1 MLNIV
6 LFTAISFGFNLGAV
20 DSNHFFLLLIL
31 RYHILMISKS
41 KRSYSKLII
50 EILLKLRLVQV
61 VHILIKLM

>member
-6 LFTAISFGFNLGAV
+6 LFTAISFGFDLGAV
-20 DSNHFFLLLIL
+20 DSNHIFLLLNL
-31 RYHILMISKS
+31 RYQILMISKS